1 MNKNR
6 FFVGMGMGLLVG
18 GCAMKLFTPKK
29 PTAKSVI
36 GKTLR
41 SLGDVADSVTGMM
54 GR

>member
-6 FFVGMGMGLLVG
+6 FFVGMGMGLIVG

-29 PTAKSVI
+29 PTAKSVVA
-36 GKTLR
+36 KTLH
-41 SLGDVADSVTGMM
+41 SLGDVADSVTGMI